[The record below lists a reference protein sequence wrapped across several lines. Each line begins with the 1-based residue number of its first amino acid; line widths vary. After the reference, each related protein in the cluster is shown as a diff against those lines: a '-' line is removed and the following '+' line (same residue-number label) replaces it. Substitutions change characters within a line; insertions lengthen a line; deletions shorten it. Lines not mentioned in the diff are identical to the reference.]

1 MVILS
6 GFWMFQEYSRV
17 VYEEKNITAYTQRA
31 NYTYS
36 APVTEP
42 NPLYPEGT
50 QLGMGKPAYF
60 FSVSPTADISFVYS
74 LEAAESADISV
85 EANTVILASCKGGY
99 GEEQKIFW
107 QKGFPLGDS
116 KTAQLKSGEVLT
128 SNFTLDVPQIQ
139 SKAKEIQDQLN
150 YSSDPTIE
158 IVTSINYE
166 GKINGKEITGTE
178 SFAIPVNISST
189 YYQMPEEFG
198 FVKNTY
204 NNIWVQKPPS
214 LSTVKLPLLLFLL
227 SVVLLGAMIP
237 VRKMSRVDPE
247 YIERLEKEEK
257 NSSFKEFISE
267 GKLPENRKSLLQV
280 EISSLQDLIDAAAD
294 MNERVIHDAGTGT
307 YFTIHSGALY
317 IFFDAPLGENQ
328 INN

>member
-1 MVILS
+1 
-6 GFWMFQEYSRV
+6 
-17 VYEEKNITAYTQRA
+17 
-31 NYTYS
+31 
-36 APVTEP
+36 
-42 NPLYPEGT
+42 
-50 QLGMGKPAYF
+50 
-60 FSVSPTADISFVYS
+60 
-74 LEAAESADISV
+74 
-85 EANTVILASCKGGY
+85 
-99 GEEQKIFW
+99 
-107 QKGFPLGDS
+107 
-116 KTAQLKSGEVLT
+116 SGEVLT

-178 SFAIPVNISST
+178 SFAIPVNISTT
-189 YYQMPEEFG
+189 YYQMPEELG

-267 GKLPENRKSLLQV
+267 G
-280 EISSLQDLIDAAAD
+280 
-294 MNERVIHDAGTGT
+294 
-307 YFTIHSGALY
+307 
-317 IFFDAPLGENQ
+317 
-328 INN
+328 

>member
-128 SNFTLDVPQIQ
+128 SNFTLDVPQIEV
-139 SKAKEIQDQLN
+139 KAGET
-150 YSSDPTIE
+150 TIIPE
-158 IVTSINYE
+158 IVL
-166 GKINGKEITGTE
+166 KENSMELKEVVITTFKSNNEKSVIIG
-178 SFAIPVNISST
+178 AST
-189 YYQMPEEFG
+189 
-198 FVKNTY
+198 
-204 NNIWVQKPPS
+204 NN
-214 LSTVKLPLLLFLL
+214 L
-227 SVVLLGAMIP
+227 
-237 VRKMSRVDPE
+237 
-247 YIERLEKEEK
+247 RLAR
-257 NSSFKEFISE
+257 IIYD
-267 GKLPENRKSLLQV
+267 R
-280 EISSLQDLIDAAAD
+280 
-294 MNERVIHDAGTGT
+294 
-307 YFTIHSGALY
+307 
-317 IFFDAPLGENQ
+317 
-328 INN
+328 